1 MSFELPD
8 HAVRQKAAQPPA
20 LGLFEKR
27 IEGDDSLMELA
38 RLRFAQAGLGT
49 EIHGGTPEQIESVL
63 RFRPSSAAAVT
74 VHLPRDFNLMDEDIR
89 GRIAA
94 LAARFAGRVLGFV
107 LHDHQDLVAR
117 RDDYL
122 RSAIELDAR
131 LARIEGAPKVFIE
144 YAVGLDPDV
153 FAEFFGTIRE
163 LARLSACVDTG
174 HVGIRQA
181 RQTYAKAHPGVD
193 VCALKFSP
201 ERLPALIEEVDAAVR
216 SALPAVLNL
225 MAQLGA
231 LGKPVHFHLH
241 DGHPLSTFSP
251 FGVSDHLSFQA
262 EIPLAVEFRGQRS
275 APLLFG
281 PAGLARLAA
290 TALETIGRERASFTL
305 EIHPTFD
312 RLPLGDAAELFGHWR
327 DTTNAERMNHWLSVL
342 AQNHALLQDAL
353 RAAGSGPAEAAPV
366 PA

>member
-1 MSFELPD
+1 MT
-8 HAVRQKAAQPPA
+8 

-38 RLRFAQAGLGT
+38 RLRFQQAGLGT
-49 EIHGGTPEQIESVL
+49 EIHGGTQEQLDNVG
-63 RFRPSSAAAVT
+63 RFRPSPETPLV
-74 VHLPRDFNLMDEDIR
+74 VHLPRDFNLMDDDIR
-89 GRIAA
+89 GRIAT
-94 LAARFAGRVLGFV
+94 LAARFAGRALGFV

-117 RDDYL
+117 QADYL
-122 RSAIELDAR
+122 RAARDLEAR
-131 LARIEGAPKVFIE
+131 LARIERAPMVFIE
-144 YAVGLDPDV
+144 YAVGLDLGV
-153 FAEFFGTIRE
+153 FAEFFNAIRE
-163 LARLSACVDTG
+163 LGRLSACLDTG

-181 RQTYAKAHPGVD
+181 RQTYAKEHPEVD
-193 VCALKFSP
+193 VCALKFTP
-201 ERLPALIEEVDAAVR
+201 DRLPALMQAVDAAVS

-225 MAQLGA
+225 AAHLGS

-241 DGHPLSTFSP
+241 DGHPLSTVSP

-262 EIPLAVEFRGQRS
+262 EIPLAFEFRGQRS

-327 DTTNAERMNHWLSVL
+327 DKTNAERMNHWLAVL
-342 AQNHALLQDAL
+342 AQHHALLQDAFQ
-353 RAAGSGPAEAAPV
+353 AAGAGPAEAAPV